1 MLRIEDLH
9 TSFFTREGEVK
20 AVNGVNL
27 SLKENRILGVVGES
41 GSGKSVTALSMLRLV
56 PHPGKITKGSV
67 YFKGMNLMEVGNEQL
82 RRIRG
87 KDIAMIF
94 QEPTSALNPL
104 LNVGT
109 HMEEIML
116 AHSSMSKQQARERSL
131 QLLREMDLPAPA
143 HIMRQYPFQLS
154 GGQAQRVMIAMAMVW
169 DPQVL
174 IADEIT
180 SNLDVTLQADVLDR
194 LKRLQAEKH
203 SAILLHHPRHG
214 RHCQGGQRGVGDV
227 RRVRCGVQRHADH
240 IPESISSLHLGAP
253 SVHPATG
260 RSKAH
265 STAYPRLIP
274 GPDRPTGPVPLH
286 GEMSQGHQL
295 LPAQPQA
302 PAGGGRAGTLR
313 CLLQQDNLRR
323 LESVL
328 FLLPQESAS
337 CHLAVQV

>member
-1 MLRIEDLH
+1 MATETQADREVLRIEDLH
-9 TSFFTREGEVK
+9 TSFYTREGEVK

-143 HIMRQYPFQLS
+143 HILRQYPFQLS

-203 SAILLHHPRHG
+203 SAILLITHDMGVIAKVAHEVSVMYAGSVVEHSDTQTIFRNPYHPYTWALL
-214 RHCQGGQRGVGDV
+214 Q
-227 RRVRCGVQRHADH
+227 
-240 IPESISSLHLGAP
+240 SI
-253 SVHPATG
+253 
-260 RSKAH
+260 
-265 STAYPRLIP
+265 PRLDDPRRTLQPIQ
-274 GPDRPTGPVPLH
+274 GSSPDLIDLPDQCPYMARCP
-286 GEMSQGHQL
+286 QGHQL

-302 PAGGGRAGTLR
+302 SAGGGRAGTLR
-313 CLLQQDNLRR
+313 CLLQ
-323 LESVL
+323 
-328 FLLPQESAS
+328 
-337 CHLAVQV
+337 